1 MSRRFTVDTVQ
12 SARFFQLPK
21 FLFEGIYKRLSSDAR
36 ILYSLLKDRHELS
49 IRNHWVNARG
59 EVYIIYTREDLS
71 DMLGCSQPTL
81 RKALKALKDFKLIE
95 EERPGLGAANR
106 IYILQ
111 ASESENS
118 PTDGRSVKVLPS
130 GLSAPCSQK
139 EKSLAPNDTYYSDT
153 YTSDTPPSPQA
164 ESSGTAG
171 QGVVGGGVS
180 KKIEII
186 AESPSS
192 TSTQSGTYSE
202 VIEVIEQIKSVTG
215 EQSVRFSGIRPV
227 LALPD
232 GIQRLRSAIQYF
244 PELTKVTTPLN
255 PVGFLIY
262 AAKNGVTPSV
272 RPSSVRPSSVRPSA
286 STPVKKVDFSRYEQ
300 HSYSSA
306 ELDSLFERIG

>member
-139 EKSLAPNDTYYSDT
+139 DKNFSPSDTYIKDT
-153 YTSDTPPSPQA
+153 YTSDTPPPSPSPSQA
-164 ESSGTAG
+164 APSDTVG
-171 QGVVGGGVS
+171 QVVGVGVS
-180 KKIEII
+180 KKIEITT
-186 AESPSS
+186 ESPSS
-192 TSTQSGTYSE
+192 TSTQSGTYRE
-202 VIEVIEQIKSVTG
+202 VSEVIEQIKEVTG
-215 EQSVRFSGIRPV
+215 ESSVRFSGIRPV

-232 GIQRLRSAIQYF
+232 GIQRLKTAVQHY
-244 PELTKVTTPLN
+244 PEITKVTTPLN

-262 AAKNGVTPSV
+262 IAKNRVTPSV
-272 RPSSVRPSSVRPSA
+272 SPSASVRPSA